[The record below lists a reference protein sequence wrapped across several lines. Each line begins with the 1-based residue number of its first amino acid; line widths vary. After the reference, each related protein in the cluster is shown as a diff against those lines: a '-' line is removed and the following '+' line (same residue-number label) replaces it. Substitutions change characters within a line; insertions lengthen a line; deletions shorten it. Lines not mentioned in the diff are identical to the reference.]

1 MFVCSGCGKLIDDDS
16 QAILFDGLFFCSDEC
31 LEIYRNIQKK
41 KYINIKILY
50 IFMVCVVC
58 GKDTRFEKDAFC
70 DDCENLVDILCFG
83 SRVRKRALLGLFK
96 KLGIEG
102 VDIDRKTRKQ

>member
-1 MFVCSGCGKLIDDDS
+1 
-16 QAILFDGLFFCSDEC
+16 
-31 LEIYRNIQKK
+31 
-41 KYINIKILY
+41 
-50 IFMVCVVC
+50 MVCVVC
-58 GKDTRFEKDAFC
+58 GKDTKFEKDAFC

-83 SRVRKRALLGLFK
+83 SRVRKRALLNLFG